1 MIQKAT
7 NSSKTIIIYVWTS
20 YLRMSTHK
28 FKTRLGSGDLADWAS
43 QIEQDVDKWYE
54 LYPGSI
60 GGIFFDKGWPEC
72 GPDNIYSEFYAHIN
86 AYTKRQHPGAYIML
100 NSGSPMAQCFENTMD
115 TLLTF
120 ENSYEAYKTIFT
132 ENDWTPKDDRKI
144 WHIVYDVPQD
154 KIEEVA
160 ALALSRHA
168 GYLEMTD
175 DVNPPNP
182 YDNVPNVAYMQMAM
196 NIVAGG
202 KVRKDAAAAL
212 KGPYVAGPPDANVIA
227 SDYTS
232 VTITWSPVRTGG
244 AHSLHSLTVSNII
257 SLKHALSFSQ

>member
-1 MIQKAT
+1 M
-7 NSSKTIIIYVWTS
+7 TS
-20 YLRMSTHK
+20 
-28 FKTRLGSGDLADWAS
+28 W
-43 QIEQDVDKWYE
+43 
-54 LYPGSI
+54 
-60 GGIFFDKGWPEC
+60 
-72 GPDNIYSEFYAHIN
+72 
-86 AYTKRQHPGAYIML
+86 
-100 NSGSPMAQCFENTMD
+100 
-115 TLLTF
+115 
-120 ENSYEAYKTIFT
+120 
-132 ENDWTPKDDRKI
+132 
-144 WHIVYDVPQD
+144 
-154 KIEEVA
+154 A

>member
-1 MIQKAT
+1 VIQKAT
-7 NSSKTIIIYVWTS
+7 NLGKTIIGYVRTS
-20 YLRMSTHK
+20 SLEISTHK

-43 QIEQDVDKWYE
+43 QIEQDVNKWYE

-60 GGIFFDKGWPEC
+60 GGIFFDEGWPEC

-86 AYTKRQHPGAYIML
+86 AYTKRQHPGAYTVL
-100 NSGSPMAQCFENTMD
+100 NPGSPMAQCFENTMD

-182 YDNVPNVAYMQMAM
+182 YDNVPNDAYMQTAM

-212 KGPYVAGPPDANVIA
+212 KGSYVAGPPDANVIA

-244 AHSLHSLTVSNII
+244 AHSLHFLTVSNII